1 MKVLIGPFNQEKAL
15 VGAFSVI
22 VKTDC
27 ETMDRFAPL
36 IVILHIF
43 PHLTTLDRVH
53 HMFEEH
59 RRATPSNEAVGGHK
73 EIIEVVWHL
82 GPNIQLPTL

>member
-1 MKVLIGPFNQEKAL
+1 MKALVGAFNQEKAL

-27 ETMDRFAPL
+27 ETDGSFYG
-36 IVILHIF
+36 ILHIF
-43 PHLTTLDRVH
+43 PHLTTLVRVH

-59 RRATPSNEAVGGHK
+59 RRAAPSNEAVGGHK
-73 EIIEVVWHL
+73 QIIEVVCHL